1 MRSWRIDRD
10 LASGVAPW
18 HSRTH
23 AARSLQLTSLRS
35 RRSLARS
42 LERLVKHAE
51 QPCTRVGSAVVP
63 PCREQVR
70 EALPLLLE
78 IASRL
83 RATAPVGA
91 GGIARLSVLLC
102 DGNGP
107 CYSRSHPG
115 ALMIALEAVSQ
126 SLDVQD

>member
-1 MRSWRIDRD
+1 M
-10 LASGVAPW
+10 
-18 HSRTH
+18 
-23 AARSLQLTSLRS
+23 
-35 RRSLARS
+35 
-42 LERLVKHAE
+42 KHAE
-51 QPCTRVGSAVVP
+51 QPLTQVGSAVVP

-70 EALPLLLE
+70 EALPLILE

-91 GGIARLSVLLC
+91 PGVARLSVLLC

-107 CYSRSHPG
+107 CYSCSDPG
-115 ALMIALEAVSQ
+115 ALMIALQAVSQ